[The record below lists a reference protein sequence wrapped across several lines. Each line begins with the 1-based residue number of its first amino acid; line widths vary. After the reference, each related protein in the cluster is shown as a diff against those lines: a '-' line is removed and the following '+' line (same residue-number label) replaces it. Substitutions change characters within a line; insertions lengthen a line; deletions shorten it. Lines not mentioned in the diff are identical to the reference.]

1 MKYSGAFATAVK
13 LAIASVSVK
22 VGALRSL
29 FSKALIIC
37 QIHIYFFFCTLI
49 SANFPDW
56 GRWETPYSVERRLCP
71 DVVSFSRSCDRVR
84 KFGSLVFLRFV
95 KLDRGRKDGI
105 KSKYPSGNP
114 NLHTNKSKLT
124 KNFFFKY
131 KTCSAFGTNP

>member
-29 FSKALIIC
+29 FSKALTIC
-37 QIHIYFFFCTLI
+37 QIHKFFFFFFCTLI

-71 DVVSFSRSCDRVR
+71 DVVSFSRACDRVK
-84 KFGSLVFLRFV
+84 KFGILVLLRFV

-105 KSKYPSGNP
+105 KSKYLNGNP
-114 NLHTNKSKLT
+114 NFHTHKSKLT
-124 KNFFFKY
+124 KKFFFQV
-131 KTCSAFGTNP
+131 